1 MTEGGQL
8 ILREDT
14 SGDIDMI
21 PFGDTSRR
29 SASLMFVPIRSG
41 AKVVGI
47 LSIQSYTPNAYT
59 EEDLAV
65 LQSLADHGASALERT
80 RTEEEL
86 RKYREQ
92 LEEMVGERTAA
103 LRESEEKSRAQY
115 KGVPVPT
122 YTWQKA
128 GEDFVLVD
136 YNDAAE
142 AITQGKIAD
151 LVGIKLAE
159 MYRDT
164 PEIRE
169 EIARCLAE
177 KTTIE
182 REMFYRLQSTGES
195 KHLAVKYAFVPPDLV
210 LVHTEDITERVLA
223 EEEVKKR
230 SADLRKVI
238 NAMAGRE
245 VRMAELKGVIRKLRA
260 QLEEAGL
267 TPVVDDP
274 LLGGETQGSFP

>member
-1 MTEGGQL
+1 
-8 ILREDT
+8 
-14 SGDIDMI
+14 
-21 PFGDTSRR
+21 
-29 SASLMFVPIRSG
+29 
-41 AKVVGI
+41 VGI